1 MLTVQHRTTMLK
13 KENFLNNLKANG
25 FNISKACKE
34 TQIARRTYYD
44 WLESDE
50 EFKSAIEETQEQLID
65 EAEQALKDKI
75 VDGDTT
81 SIIFFLKT
89 KGKQRGYVERQ
100 EVKSEHSGSMKVIH
114 EVIWE

>member
-1 MLTVQHRTTMLK
+1 MASIQNRTTILK

-25 FNISKACKE
+25 FNISKACEE

-50 EFKSAIEETQEQLID
+50 EFKSSVEDAQEKLID
-65 EAEQALKDKI
+65 DAERALQDKI
-75 VDGDTT
+75 IDGDTT

-100 EVKSEHSGSMKVIH
+100 EVKADVDANVSIKV
-114 EVIWE
+114 EWE